1 MQNIQDI
8 FTRIKQTKTKAKQVK
23 KMYKDALESNTAYRE
38 VLEKLDALK
47 LKKKEIETITKETSQ
62 GEFQK
67 LDAYKMNIQQD
78 SELLSDLA
86 LNHLMSGQTV
96 TVKDEQEDEYE
107 PVFTVRFKKAK
118 VIKKQG

>member
-78 SELLSDLA
+78 NELLSDLA